1 MVITKPRK
9 HRADIATVILIALA
23 ASAITL
29 IGCRYVLS
37 KAQVEDLE
45 VIEPT
50 PPVVSERISAPTVE
64 TETPEVETVIEPE
77 IEYISLGEYRITAY
91 CACKKC
97 CGKWADSRPLDDN
110 GNPIVYG
117 ASGKVLIPG
126 YSIAVDPDVIPY
138 GTKVY
143 IDGREYIA
151 HDTGGAID
159 GNRIDFYM
167 GSHEDALE
175 WGVQYREIFIKKD

>member
-1 MVITKPRK
+1 MVSTKPRK
-9 HRADIATVILIALA
+9 YRVDIATVIIVVLAVIAIILA
-23 ASAITL
+23 A
-29 IGCRYVLS
+29 GRYCMAKS
-37 KAQVEDLE
+37 QVEDLE
-45 VIEPT
+45 VIEPI
-50 PPVVSERISAPTVE
+50 PPII
-64 TETPEVETVIEPE
+64 PEETVAPIVEPVTEPE
-77 IEYISLGEYRITAY
+77 IEYISLGEFRITAY

-97 CGKWADSRPLDDN
+97 CGVWADSRPLDRS

-117 ASGKVLIPG
+117 ASGNRLLAG

-167 GSHEDALE
+167 GSHEDALA
-175 WGVQYREIFIKKD
+175 WGVRYREVFVVKEAIA